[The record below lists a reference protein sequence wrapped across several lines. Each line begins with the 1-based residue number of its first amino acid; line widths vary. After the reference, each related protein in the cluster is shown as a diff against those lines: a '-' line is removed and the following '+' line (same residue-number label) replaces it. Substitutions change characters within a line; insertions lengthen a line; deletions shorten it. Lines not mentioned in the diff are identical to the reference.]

1 MIPAPD
7 FLLERPNNP
16 YVTGL
21 SSIRKGFAPPHFGD
35 AYMQNNTP
43 RRARKK
49 ESAVTLD
56 HPGPGQYTWAQPDD
70 SLLEDS
76 RGDLP
81 DFPDD
86 AFPPRLLKWLVRATR
101 GAGVW
106 VDHVVIP
113 LLGVASSLIGTA
125 RRVSASS
132 SWSEPMTLWVCV
144 VAPSGERK
152 TPGLNVVLRALDQ
165 IEEDN
170 VPAHREAQRT
180 HKARVQKSRDD
191 LRRWRKARQEALNAK
206 PPQEPPAMPAEAVDL
221 GDFIWPALYV
231 GDTTIERLV
240 KLLEARPRGMMLI
253 RDELAGLFA
262 NMFRYGSNARPFY
275 LEAWNGKRHVVERVQ
290 QQKNIAIPH
299 LLVGIVGGFQPDKLA
314 RAFSG
319 DEDGMYGRFLYGWPA
334 PTDYTPLT
342 NEVAE
347 IEPEFQNLLTNLI
360 RLPSESTDNRF
371 VPTTIPL
378 SQGAVARFEE
388 YRVFVNRTKQALD
401 GRERQWFAKS
411 ESQVL
416 RLAGTLAYLSWA
428 SRQEGSSSS
437 TGFESIS
444 AGLEPAEIAEQFM
457 VNAIKLV
464 QDYFWP
470 HARAAL
476 RQIGLTD
483 HHRHARRVLRW
494 IRVNHCEQVSLKD
507 IRREALGGALDA
519 EETHDLLDRMETA
532 GWLRLDTTKTGG
544 RPLHRWLANPKL
556 FESMPAGDAETAQR
570 SCA

>member
-1 MIPAPD
+1 M
-7 FLLERPNNP
+7 LEDRPRP
-16 YVTGL
+16 
-21 SSIRKGFAPPHFGD
+21 
-35 AYMQNNTP
+35 
-43 RRARKK
+43 ARKK
-49 ESAVTLD
+49 ERAVALD
-56 HPGPGQYTWAQPDD
+56 QPGQYSWAEPDD
-70 SLLEDS
+70 SLLEDN
-76 RGDLP
+76 RGELP
-81 DFPDD
+81 DFPHDV
-86 AFPPRLLKWLVRATR
+86 FPPRLLNWLKRATS

-106 VDHVVIP
+106 VDHIAIP

-170 VPAHREAQRT
+170 APAHREAQRA
-180 HKARVQKSRDD
+180 HQARIEKAKDE
-191 LRRWRKARQEALNAK
+191 LRRWRKARQEALNA
-206 PPQEPPAMPAEAVDL
+206 EPPREPPTMPVEVVDL

-231 GDTTIERLV
+231 GDPTIERLV
-240 KLLEARPRGMMLI
+240 KLLEARPRGMLLI

-262 NMFRYGSNARPFY
+262 NMSRYGTNARPFY
-275 LEAWNGKRHVVERVQ
+275 LEAWNGRRHVVERVQ

-299 LLVGIVGGFQPDKLA
+299 LLVGIIGGFQPDKLA

-334 PTDYTPLT
+334 TTCYTPLT

-347 IEPEFQNLLTNLI
+347 VEPEFQNLLTNLI
-360 RLPSESTDNRF
+360 RLPSEGTDNQF
-371 VPTTIPL
+371 VPITVPL
-378 SQGAVARFEE
+378 SQDAVARFEE
-388 YRVFVNRTKQALD
+388 YRVFVNRTKRALD

-428 SRQEGSSSS
+428 SSQGASSSL
-437 TGFESIS
+437 TGFEKIS
-444 AGLEPAEIAEQFM
+444 DGLESTEIAEQFM
-457 VNAIKLV
+457 VDAIKLV
-464 QDYFWP
+464 RDYFWP

-483 HHRHARRVLRW
+483 RHKHIRRVLRW
-494 IRVNHCEQVSLKD
+494 IRVNHREQVSLKD
-507 IRREALGGALDA
+507 VRREALGGALDA
-519 EETHDLLDRMETA
+519 EQAHDLLDRMVAT
-532 GWLRLDTTKTGG
+532 GWLRLNTIKTGG
-544 RPLHRWLANPKL
+544 KPLHRWLVNPKL
-556 FESMPAGDAETAQR
+556 LEPTLAEDAETALKV
-570 SCA
+570 CG